1 MGLVLINSLGQNV
14 YAPMECKKLMGEQ
27 KRKYFFS
34 QVFNKV
40 NHTVKII
47 ISYQLKLLQGGKDED
62 DKFYFK
68 FYSHDITYL
77 IPFKSFSHRQALFT
91 M

>member
-14 YAPMECKKLMGEQ
+14 YAPMECKKVMRENSKENTFL
-27 KRKYFFS
+27 

-47 ISYQLKLLQGGKDED
+47 ISYQLKLLQGGQDEG
-62 DKFYFK
+62 DKFYLNFI
-68 FYSHDITYL
+68 HMILL
-77 IPFKSFSHRQALFT
+77 I
-91 M
+91 